1 MSKKDEVIAKLKE
14 LASVVLAKT
23 EVTTEE
29 MKFTDAKLTD
39 GTIIRYDTE
48 VLEVG
53 VIVSIVGTDAS
64 VLPAPM
70 GSYELEDGTTF
81 DVVDVSGIIDNVVI
95 APASEE
101 TPVVPEVEAPAAME
115 DALPVA
121 PVAKQV
127 AKKIIEST
135 IKESQFKAM
144 EEKNELEKVEFSNQL
159 KEVNEKLEKQSELIN
174 SMFALIQKLGE
185 EDGAATVA
193 VTNVFKQKTFKELK
207 ESFKKQLGN

>member
-39 GTIIRYDTE
+39 GTIIRYDAE

-95 APASEE
+95 APEE

>member
-95 APASEE
+95 APEE

-144 EEKNELEKVEFSNQL
+144 EEKNELKKVEFSNQL